1 LQPIAKV
8 KAANGQEPTL
18 ASQGFPPCRYSSVC
32 VGRIVRAKLPEA
44 IKCLSAR
51 VVVAAVRGYEHRD
64 GRSAIGFDF
73 VVVLCARLI
82 EAYDIQ
88 EIGSFEKRGKQAG
101 GL

>member
-1 LQPIAKV
+1 
-8 KAANGQEPTL
+8 
-18 ASQGFPPCRYSSVC
+18 
-32 VGRIVRAKLPEA
+32 
-44 IKCLSAR
+44 
-51 VVVAAVRGYEHRD
+51 VVVATVRGYEHRD